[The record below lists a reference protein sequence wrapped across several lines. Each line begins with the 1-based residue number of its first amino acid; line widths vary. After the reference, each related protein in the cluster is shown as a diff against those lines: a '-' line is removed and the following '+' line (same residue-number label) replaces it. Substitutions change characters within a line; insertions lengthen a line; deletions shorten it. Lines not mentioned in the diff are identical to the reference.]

1 MLRSSPGTPRGNSWG
16 NWVNFNGV
24 TPLMLTDIQVKG
36 AKAQLR
42 PYKLYDQH
50 GLYAIIQPNGGK
62 WWRFRYR
69 LHSKEKTLSL
79 GTYPEVSL
87 KGAREKRD
95 AFRHALKQG
104 QDPSQRKHQT
114 FASDTFQEVALEWF
128 EKNRPIWAEG
138 HSKKLLRRLE
148 SYVFPWIAGHPIGAV
163 TTAEILA
170 ILRRIEARGTHET
183 ARRVKTICSQV
194 MRYAIGTARRD
205 SDPTAHLLGA
215 LTPVRA
221 KHFSAITDPAA
232 LHNLVRLVGSYKG
245 SVIVRTALLM
255 AAMLFVRPGELRNAR
270 WTDINFRDAEWRF
283 TINKTDTPHIVPL
296 ATHALKLL
304 RDLEPITRHSKYIF
318 PGARNPERPMSENA
332 VITALRRLGITKEE
346 MTGHGFRAAA
356 RTILDEVL
364 GFRPDFI
371 EHQLGHKV
379 RGPLGRAYNRTTHLT
394 ERREM
399 MQAWADFLLQA
410 PVAAVPHVVRSAA

>member
-1 MLRSSPGTPRGNSWG
+1 
-16 NWVNFNGV
+16 
-24 TPLMLTDIQVKG
+24 MLTDIQVKG
-36 AKAQLR
+36 ARAQLR

-87 KGAREKRD
+87 KVAREKRD
-95 AFRHALKQG
+95 AFRNALKQG

-114 FASDTFQEVALEWF
+114 SASDTFQQVALEWF
-128 EKNRPIWAEG
+128 EKYRPIWAEG
-138 HSKKLLRRLE
+138 HSKKLLGRLE
-148 SYVFPWIAGHPIGAV
+148 SHVFPWIGGRPIGMI
-163 TTAEILA
+163 TTADILP
-170 ILRRIEARGTHET
+170 ILRRIEARGTYET

-205 SDPTAHLLGA
+205 SDPTVHLLGA

-221 KHFSAITDPAA
+221 RHYSAITDPEV
-232 LHNLVRLVGSYKG
+232 LHNLVRQMRTYNGSI
-245 SVIVRTALLM
+245 VVRTALLL
-255 AAMLFVRPGELRNAR
+255 AAMLFVRPGELRKAR
-270 WTDINFRDAEWRF
+270 WADIDFKDAEWRF
-283 TINKTDTPHIVPL
+283 TISKTDTPHIVPL
-296 ATHALKLL
+296 ATHTLKLL
-304 RDLEPITRHSKYIF
+304 RELEPITRHSTYVF
-318 PGARNPERPMSENA
+318 PGAQDPDRPMSENA
-332 VITALRRLGITKEE
+332 VITALRRLGVTKEE

-399 MQAWADFLLQA
+399 MQAWADFLMEVPIAVA
-410 PVAAVPHVVRSAA
+410 PRVLRSAA